1 MTAAAHLPHVWTRLE
16 YDRLVDSGGLHPQ
29 SRVEL
34 VDGEI
39 LDMPPQKSRH
49 ATAVRLIEDALR
61 VAFGRGH
68 DVRTQLPLAIDDY
81 SEPEPDVAVV
91 TGSPRDYRDA
101 HPTTAVL
108 IVEVA
113 ESSVEF
119 DRTRKLALYARNGI
133 SEYWILNLADGV
145 LEVHRDPVGET
156 YASRSVLAA
165 SEQVTPLHARGDR
178 TLGVAELL
186 P

>member
-1 MTAAAHLPHVWTRLE
+1 MTLPEHLPHVWTRLE
-16 YDRLVDSGGLHPQ
+16 YERLVESGGFHPE

-34 VDGEI
+34 VGGEV

-49 ATAVRLIEDALR
+49 ATAVQLADEALR
-61 VAFGRGH
+61 AAFGRAFCT
-68 DVRTQLPLAIDDY
+68 RAQMPLAIDDY
-81 SEPEPDVAVV
+81 SEPEPDIAVV

-113 ESSVEF
+113 DSSLAF
-119 DRTRKLALYARNGI
+119 DRARKLALYARNGI
-133 SEYWILNLADGV
+133 PEYWILNLADSV
-145 LEVHRDPVGET
+145 LEIHRAPTGSDYT
-156 YASRSVLAA
+156 DRRVLAA
-165 SEQVTPLHARGDR
+165 AEQIAPLHAPGNRK
-178 TLGVAELL
+178 VAVSDLM